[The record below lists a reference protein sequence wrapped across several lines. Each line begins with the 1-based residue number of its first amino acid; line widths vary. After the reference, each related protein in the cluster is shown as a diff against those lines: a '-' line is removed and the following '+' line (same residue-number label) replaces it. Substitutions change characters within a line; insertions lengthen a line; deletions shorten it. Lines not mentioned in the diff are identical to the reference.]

1 MRKGLLFMAGMA
13 SVMTA
18 GLMVAPTVSV
28 STATEVRAAPQQA
41 PQPVTPKQAQP
52 AIREQ
57 RSIGDAVRAMRI
69 PTAHKNRSGG
79 ERANRR
85 WRKRRSSGRA

>member
-1 MRKGLLFMAGMA
+1 MRKNLLFVAGMA
-13 SVMTA
+13 AAMTT

-28 STATEVRAAPQQA
+28 STATEVRAAEQQA
-41 PQPVTPKQAQP
+41 PQRVALEKP
-52 AIREQ
+52 APRIREQ
-57 RSIGDAVRAMRI
+57 RSMGDAVRSMRI

-85 WRKRRSSGRA
+85 WRKRRASGRA

>member
-1 MRKGLLFMAGMA
+1 MKKSTIAALASMSMMAGMMA
-13 SVMTA
+13 M
-18 GLMVAPTVSV
+18 APIGVSHAV
-28 STATEVRAAPQQA
+28 EVRAAPTPA
-41 PQPVTPKQAQP
+41 PTPAAPVQSKA

-85 WRKRRSSGRA
+85 WRKAKASGRR